1 MNIVFQFFQ
10 VAQYINF
17 TSQVLETFVKKFY
30 EEEDREVD
38 RIKEKWDLFHDQIVQ
53 SIFVW
58 ASNKVLSSL

>member
-1 MNIVFQFFQ
+1 MSFVFLMNTVFQSFQ

-38 RIKEKWDLFHDQIVQ
+38 RIKEK
-53 SIFVW
+53 
-58 ASNKVLSSL
+58 